1 MSMLYKANFTTSMNF
16 NPTVTGPIDVRTVVD
31 TLSSLASN
39 KTWKGTFLY
48 AGMKVAVVEE
58 GKESIWFIPNT
69 AAKLKLDMYFAN
81 TNSDKPYVDPSS
93 EITESEIMALGW
105 KKLMTSD
112 DVNKTIDA
120 VKESLSDAEKIIYTR
135 ANKPEITNVKTALD
149 DLYDIIE
156 TGGFDVKGF
165 SIKLVESL
173 PEIGE
178 ENTIY
183 LVPVDGSDNKDEYL
197 WIDGVWELIGS
208 TQVNLENYAT
218 KDYVEEKTTVDYLT
232 TGKKDSW
239 KSKLSYI
246 EADEAK
252 DIAVESTNV
261 KAIDN
266 GIEIAST
273 EVIEYYDIIANT
285 PIEIT
290 LPENKISKLSFLGQ
304 KISVEASIDTSSN
317 EIIYEYT
324 NYVDYDGIEYEF
336 AFLDKDAKGNDVVF
350 PNIRINSIESGIL
363 KVSYMT
369 VKTETEEPEEN

>member
-1 MSMLYKANFTTSMNF
+1 MLYKANFTTSMNF